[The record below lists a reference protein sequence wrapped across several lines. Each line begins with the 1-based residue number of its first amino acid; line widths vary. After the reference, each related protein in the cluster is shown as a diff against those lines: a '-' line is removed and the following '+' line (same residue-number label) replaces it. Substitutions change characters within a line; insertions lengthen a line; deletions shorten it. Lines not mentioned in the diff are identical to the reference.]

1 MKKIISGFLIL
12 IITLSIV
19 AFSAYSLL
27 SDSVSLS
34 FGLTVLASELDIDVR
49 NLVNKAF
56 NLDDVEPEDN
66 LDPGSFEVFN
76 KSIEPAKIFLYFD
89 KLDGDVCEKLN
100 FIIEVSES
108 SESTEST
115 ESSNG
120 LFSNIFEGPMEE
132 LKGKKNKLLL
142 SSILA
147 DDILG
152 ANDSIFVK
160 MFPSFSDEINKNEQS
175 DDCKWDDIVLAESET
190 QKKDEPKFTD
200 NEKIENNNI
209 SLGYWILP
217 YVEVKSP
224 IGGESYE
231 VGDKVNVKWKVKT
244 THHDKDDQVKI
255 DVLLYGGDELLLT
268 IVSTEENDSSYHW
281 IVPESLA
288 GRNDLKIKVVAV
300 DGNGL
305 TAEDF
310 SDGTFE
316 VLGDLVD

>member
-1 MKKIISGFLIL
+1 MV
-12 IITLSIV
+12 TLTVLTSS
-19 AFSAYSLL
+19 AFSLF
-27 SDSVSLS
+27 SDSVTLS
-34 FGLTVLASELDIDVR
+34 FGLTVLASELDIDVK
-49 NLVNKAF
+49 NLINKAF
-56 NLDDVEPEDN
+56 NLDDVEPEDD

-89 KLDGDVCEKLN
+89 KLDGDVCERLDIK
-100 FIIEVSES
+100 IGVSES

-115 ESSNG
+115 ESENG
-120 LFSNIFEGPMEE
+120 AFISIFEGAMEE
-132 LKGKKNKLLL
+132 LKGKKHKLLL

-152 ANDSIFVK
+152 ANSSIFVK
-160 MFPSFSDEINKNEQS
+160 MFPSISDEIDKNEQG
-175 DDCKWDDIVLAESET
+175 DECKWDDIVLAESEAL
-190 QKKDEPKFTD
+190 KKDDPKSTD
-200 NEKIENNNI
+200 NEKIEDNNI

-217 YVEVKSP
+217 FVEVKSP
-224 IGGESYE
+224 NGGESYE
-231 VGDKVNVKWKVKT
+231 VGEKVNVKWKVKT
-244 THHDKDDQVKI
+244 THHDKDDQVKV
-255 DVLLYGGDELLLT
+255 DVLLYGDELLLT
-268 IVSTEENDSSYHW
+268 IVNTEENDSSYHW

-316 VLGDLVD
+316 VLGDLID